1 MAIQA
6 ARMMIACL
14 ATAVVFAA
22 FTTPAMAKQCYA
34 PDQRA
39 QERGFS
45 RIVTTEGGKVLW
57 LAGQTGAPNATFDE
71 QVRGIFAELDKNI
84 KAVGGSGLADMVTMT
99 IFITDT
105 RLGDRFAQ
113 LRRETFRECFP
124 ASSLITVTGLAQP
137 GLLIEVEGTAVVG
150 GR

>member
-1 MAIQA
+1 
-6 ARMMIACL
+6 
-14 ATAVVFAA
+14 
-22 FTTPAMAKQCYA
+22 MAKQCYA

-45 RIVTTEGGKVLW
+45 RVVTTEGGKILW

-71 QVRGIFAELDKNI
+71 QVRGIFAALDQNI
-84 KAVGGSGLADMVTMT
+84 KAVGGSGLVDMVTMT

-137 GLLIEVEGTAVVG
+137 GLLVEVEGTAVIG
-150 GR
+150 SR